1 MIPKEDLIIFSYQK
15 RQMETNSDKQALL
28 AAIGL
33 KEVMVEK
40 DSIDPFDRKS
50 FTIYPTEEYLQSER
64 KAMDEIFRVG
74 ETVLL
79 HKASGLRVEYI
90 TSESYFGDEYRYR
103 LKDIFIITKEGGKL
117 QVRETDFNHKIFTTP
132 KGMISFS
139 EVSLKTIF

>member
-1 MIPKEDLIIFSYQK
+1 M
-15 RQMETNSDKQALL
+15 L
-28 AAIGL
+28 ASIGL

-40 DSIDPFDRKS
+40 DNVDPFDKTL
-50 FTIYPTEEYLQSER
+50 FITYTPEEYLNSER
-64 KAMDEIFRVG
+64 KGMDEIFRIG

-103 LKDIFIITKEGGKL
+103 LKDIFIITKEGEKL
-117 QVRETDFNHKIFTTP
+117 QVTETDFNHKIFTTP

-139 EVSLKTIF
+139 EVSLKTIS

>member
-50 FTIYPTEEYLQSER
+50 FTDL
-64 KAMDEIFRVG
+64 
-74 ETVLL
+74 
-79 HKASGLRVEYI
+79 
-90 TSESYFGDEYRYR
+90 
-103 LKDIFIITKEGGKL
+103 
-117 QVRETDFNHKIFTTP
+117 
-132 KGMISFS
+132 
-139 EVSLKTIF
+139 SLKNICNQNEKRWMKSFVSVKPFCSIKLRA